1 MSRLAT
7 SKYNSEVAVRL
18 AAIRAASGLTQL
30 KFAESIGL
38 SDRAYSNYERAE
50 REVPSTVLREL
61 LSVYGVDPAWVLTG
75 GDDQPRY
82 MVEREI
88 DESILRKVFEVVA
101 LELKAANRTFTS
113 AKYARFL
120 YLAYRY
126 ALEDGEVNA
135 KRIRDLVRI
144 AS

>member
-7 SKYNSEVAVRL
+7 TQFNADVAVRL
-18 AAIRAASGLTQL
+18 AAIRAASGLTQA

-38 SDRAYSNYERAE
+38 SDRALSNYERGE
-50 REVPSTVLREL
+50 RELPSTVLRAL
-61 LSVYGVDPAWVLTG
+61 LTVYGVDPAWVLTG

-82 MVEREI
+82 MTEREM
-88 DESILRKVFEVVA
+88 DESLLCSVFETVA
-101 LELKAANRTFTS
+101 KELKAAKRTFTS

-120 YLAYRY
+120 YLSYRF
-126 ALEDGEVNA
+126 ALEDGEVSA

-144 AS
+144 A